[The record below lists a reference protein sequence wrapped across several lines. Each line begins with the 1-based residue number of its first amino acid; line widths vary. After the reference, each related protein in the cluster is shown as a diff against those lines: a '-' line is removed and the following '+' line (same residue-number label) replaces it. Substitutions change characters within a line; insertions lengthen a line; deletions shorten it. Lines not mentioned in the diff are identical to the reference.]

1 MVELLIGFG
10 LGAMALTETGRE
22 VGNKIGAVSLDL
34 AKRGLDRAKSSKQS
48 PGASGDDHHCS

>member
-1 MVELLIGFG
+1 MIELLVGFG

-34 AKRGLDRAKSSKQS
+34 AKRELDRAKSAKQS
-48 PGASGDDHHCS
+48 SGAAGDDHHSS